1 MYCSLTYDLSW
12 KRFHVHLR
20 IICNSILL
28 LLDEMFTIYIFGPFW
43 FMGFPVA
50 QMVKN
55 PPAMQRPVLIPMLGR
70 SLREG
75 NGYLLQYSC
84 LENPHGQK
92 SLVAIVY
99 GVAKS
104 WVWLSNLST
113 WIPWSR
119 KKVTNHKY
127 IKYEMARVSWTKF

>member
-1 MYCSLTYDLSW
+1 M
-12 KRFHVHLR
+12 FHVHFR

-28 LLDEMFTIYIFGPFW
+28 LLDEMFTIYILGPFW

-92 SLVAIVY
+92 SLVGY
-99 GVAKS
+99 SS
-104 WVWLSNLST
+104 WGQKELNMT
-113 WIPWSR
+113 
-119 KKVTNHKY
+119 
-127 IKYEMARVSWTKF
+127 E